1 MLESCFWSSGFE
13 NSIRTQ
19 IQDALLCPGSRAP
32 SSTRGSSCT
41 WEWLLTTCTWI
52 SSILHLLSSQLP
64 SSSSSP
70 LTASGGAT
78 PGPCQTWWLGLPA
91 LPQPSSQ
98 RVNHLKEALGRASHP
113 VLSASMLLWEGPFA
127 AARAVLAAP
136 VPSLTW
142 VKQGPLK
149 TSTDMGSQNN
159 AVELI
164 DTC

>member
-19 IQDALLCPGSRAP
+19 IQAALLCPGSRAP

-98 RVNHLKEALGRASHP
+98 RVSHLNEALG
-113 VLSASMLLWEGPFA
+113 VLPTLSSGASMLLCEGPFA
-127 AARAVLAAP
+127 AAHAVLTAP
-136 VPSLTW
+136 VPSLTR
-142 VKQGPLK
+142 VKQCP
-149 TSTDMGSQNN
+149 
-159 AVELI
+159 
-164 DTC
+164 